1 MASQS
6 VRITHG
12 HTDLTNEEQGRDYR
26 ALDVSILLLL
36 LLIENV
42 ELIEWPESYSEKDQM
57 FEIRNNFVFV

>member
-12 HTDLTNEEQGRDYR
+12 HTDLTNEERGRDYR

-36 LLIENV
+36 FLLIENV
-42 ELIEWPESYSEKDQM
+42 ELIEWP
-57 FEIRNNFVFV
+57 

>member
-12 HTDLTNEEQGRDYR
+12 HTDLTNEERGRDYR
-26 ALDVSILLLL
+26 ALDVSILL

-42 ELIEWPESYSEKDQM
+42 ELIEWPESYSE
-57 FEIRNNFVFV
+57 